1 MHRKAPTN
9 GCGAVGWGKTRTRPF
24 RTWPVLRVQEEQR
37 LFGASHSG
45 KRAGEGFTLIEL
57 LVVIAV
63 IAILAALLLP
73 ALAQA
78 KEKDKRTQCTNN
90 NRQIGLGW
98 SMYAEDNKDT
108 YPVTT
113 GWGDFGGRRGTP
125 TATTQWLVPYF
136 GINTDYTNRP
146 LNKYVT
152 AIESWHCPSD
162 KGDPN
167 YAANNCFVEYG
178 NSYCTQWAFDPWGV
192 KHVSGQAGGSATSP
206 IKATEVAARPVK
218 KIMHGDWIWE
228 NAGYDPSKNPPWHS
242 YKGQRRF
249 VMSWGDNH
257 VEFFRFPLNIA
268 TDAPVS
274 INNAYW

>member
-1 MHRKAPTN
+1 MSRTYSAKGDGTVGGEMAPP
-9 GCGAVGWGKTRTRPF
+9 RPVSP
-24 RTWPVLRVQEEQR
+24 RPVFALEAESGRWRRLR
-37 LFGASHSG
+37 SG
-45 KRAGEGFTLIEL
+45 KWTRRGFTLIEL
-57 LVVIAV
+57 LVVIAI

-78 KEKDKRTQCTNN
+78 KEKAKRIQCSNN

-108 YPVTT
+108 YPVTS
-113 GWGDFGGRRGTP
+113 GWGDFGGQRGTP
-125 TATTQWLVPYF
+125 TPTTLWLVPYF
-136 GINTDYTNRP
+136 GIYTDYTNRP

-167 YAANNCFVEYG
+167 YGALNCFVEYG
-178 NSYCTQWAFDPWGV
+178 TSYSTQWAVESWGV
-192 KHVSGQAGGSATSP
+192 RHVTGEAGGGPTGP
-206 IKATEVAARPVK
+206 IKSTEVATRPVT
-218 KIMHGDWIWE
+218 KIMSGDWIWE
-228 NAGYDPSKNPPWHS
+228 NAGYDPNTNPPWHS

-249 VMSWGDNH
+249 VMLWGDSH

-268 TDAPVS
+268 EFPPVS
-274 INNAYW
+274 IDNAYW